1 MKNKYK
7 AYILDQ
13 NCASRRVLELVA
25 SKWRALIMCALGSG
39 PHRYNE
45 LLRRIEGIS
54 QKVLTQNLR
63 GLERDG
69 LVERRTRGTAP
80 EKTDYVLS
88 QLGTILNG
96 PLRRICKWG
105 EEHLDEL
112 DAVRSRDRV

>member
-1 MKNKYK
+1 MKSKYK
-7 AYILDQ
+7 DYILDQ

-69 LVERRTRGTAP
+69 LVERRARGTAP

-88 QLGTILNG
+88 QFGKILNG
-96 PLRRICKWG
+96 PLRRICRWA
-105 EEHLDEL
+105 EEHSDEL
-112 DAVRSRDRV
+112 DAARTRHQV